1 MKYIKE
7 IIIYG
12 LIILGV
18 ILLRTFVI
26 TPVTVDGQSME
37 PTLHNNNVL
46 LLEKYNKS
54 YNRFD
59 VVVLNKNGEK
69 LIKRIIGLPGEY
81 IAYKDNILF
90 VDHIQT
96 EDIGNIPKTADFE
109 LSDYGYDVIP
119 EDYYFVLGDN
129 RVNSSDSR
137 VFGLVHKDDIIGT
150 TNFRIYPINEL
161 GIF

>member
-90 VDHIQT
+90 IDHVQT

-150 TNFRIYPINEL
+150 ASFRIYPINEL